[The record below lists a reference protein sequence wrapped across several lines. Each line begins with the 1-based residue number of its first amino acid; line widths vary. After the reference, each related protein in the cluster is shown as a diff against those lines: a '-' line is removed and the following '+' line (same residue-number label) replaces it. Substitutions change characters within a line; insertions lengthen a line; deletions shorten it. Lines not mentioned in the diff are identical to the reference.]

1 MAIGFIQYPSMIS
14 PENVNLDKT
23 KLIFFI
29 ITKIKMSTI
38 QIDQGVEILR
48 TRYSEL
54 AFLNIVILLESSI
67 T

>member
-48 TRYSEL
+48 TQYSEL

>member
-1 MAIGFIQYPSMIS
+1 MAIGFIQYPSMTS

-48 TRYSEL
+48 TRYSKL

>member
-38 QIDQGVEILR
+38 QIDQGIEILR